1 MIADPCRQF
10 KVGDAAM
17 TPAVDPEPRLP
28 LTGLTEAS
36 LYHDP
41 GQHGFFS
48 LLWCDPR
55 QEPRLER
62 LRQEK
67 RQLKLHLAAVQN
79 PESVHYDASGKVAQA
94 LEATLNKLPNLKP
107 KLQQSYRLKDLPRV
121 IEALDPNRDTWISQA
136 EFFRP
141 NRRVVYL
148 LRLNLC
154 FVDLDTYKTPWQ
166 GYKPETMASVIRGFC
181 QDEDIPEPS
190 LILYSG
196 RGLQVKWLFERPLPR
211 AALPR
216 WNAIQK
222 QLVTALERFGADPG
236 ARDASRLLRLVDTIN
251 TRSGE
256 RVRVLWV
263 NEREGEVSHYGFDY
277 LAERILPVDRDTLRK
292 QRDVREE
299 HRQEFQLLQGGKTG
313 HLRIFSGRQLAW
325 DRLEDLRTLAKLRG
339 WTRSGIPH
347 GYRSKYIHWCL
358 NFLLLSGAVHSSQ
371 LFHEAQALVREVCPD
386 FNKDMRSVLST
397 LYRKAQ
403 AYEAGEKVEFEGRR
417 YPPLY
422 TPRNSTILDL
432 FDITDKEIKQLK
444 TIVTEEEAEERH
456 RKRERVRR
464 KNSGTMDRVTYL
476 ETAEQRRVEARL
488 RRARG
493 ESLRQIAEALEVSI
507 DAVKTYLY
515 R

>member
-1 MIADPCRQF
+1 MQF

-17 TPAVDPEPRLP
+17 TPIVDPEPRLL
-28 LTGLTEAS
+28 LTGIEEAT

-41 GQHGFFS
+41 GQQGFFS
-48 LLWCDPR
+48 LLWCDPA
-55 QEPRLER
+55 QEPRIER

-67 RQLKLHLAAVQN
+67 RQLKRHLALVQD
-79 PESVHYDASGKVAQA
+79 PTSVHYDASGKVVKV
-94 LEATLNKLPNLKP
+94 LEAQLNKLPNLKP
-107 KLQQSYRLKDLPRV
+107 KIQHSYRLSDMPRV

-154 FVDLDTYKTPWQ
+154 FVDLDTYKTPWKV
-166 GYKPETMASVIRGFC
+166 YKPDVMASVIRGFC

-222 QLVTALERFGADPG
+222 QLVASLERFGADPA
-236 ARDASRLLRLVDTIN
+236 ARDASRLLRLVDTVN

-263 NEREGEVSHYGFDY
+263 NDRAGEVNHYGFDY
-277 LAERILPVDRDTLRK
+277 LAERLLPVDRDALRK
-292 QRDVREE
+292 PRDEKEE
-299 HRQEFQLLQGGKTG
+299 RRQEFQLLKGGKTG
-313 HLRIFSGRQLAW
+313 NLRTFSGRQLSW

-339 WTRSGIPH
+339 WMETGISH

-371 LFHEAQALVREVCPD
+371 LFHEAQAIAREVCPD
-386 FNKDMRSVLST
+386 FNKDVRSVLST
-397 LYRKAQ
+397 LYCKAK
-403 AYEAGEKVEFEGRR
+403 AYEAGEKVEFDGKK

-422 TPRNSTILDL
+422 TPRNSTLMEL
-432 FDITDKEIKQLK
+432 FTITDEEGKRLK
-444 TIVTEEEAEERH
+444 TIITDAEAAERDAKRH
-456 RKRERVRR
+456 RQRRR
-464 KNSGTMDRVTYL
+464 KTGSVDRATYL
-476 ETAEQRRVEARL
+476 ETAEQRRAQARL
-488 RRARG
+488 LRAKGLSWKEVGREMG
-493 ESLRQIAEALEVSI
+493 ISAMAALLLAS
-507 DAVKTYLY
+507 